1 MRSNNIECDE
11 GDPIILDDNSIRC
24 DRNNNDYTGLVKIPV
39 DPAGDCCYG
48 SSTKPCKSE
57 GSQEHRHNAQ

>member
-1 MRSNNIECDE
+1 VNLKKI
-11 GDPIILDDNSIRC
+11 
-24 DRNNNDYTGLVKIPV
+24 IPV

-57 GSQEHRHNAQ
+57 GSSDHRLNAQ